1 MSSVGN
7 EGQQPPQQPPEQNGQ
22 QGYYGWQYDQQAPQA
37 GGKPQPPAAGQPP
50 LPPPNQH
57 SPLIPP
63 GQQVPG
69 YPPSYPGQQSPAQNP
84 PAYPPPYQ
92 GQQPPA
98 QNPADYPPPY
108 AGQQPPPM
116 PQYQQPIPDM
126 GSTLG
131 YSQGMEYQYYNA
143 SQPSQ
148 PIEVL
153 RQARLQQLR
162 EDRMRGKQRRLQSG
176 GTNLLQ
182 RKLLNR
188 AASSRGAPPAPPHTP
203 AQPMRPGAPAQF
215 SPAPVLP
222 PQEVSPSLMPQR
234 IQAEGLAAASE
245 PSQNT
250 GLIQRVRIR
259 RASMILTAAFIV
271 SSILGLLRS
280 ILFSFVFGAG
290 AISDAYF
297 QAFLIP
303 NTIFTMVA
311 GGALSSA
318 FIPVFTKYMSADKDE
333 KTAWHVASA
342 ALNLAILAMI
352 ILAVLAM
359 IFARQIIPLY
369 NPPSAA
375 LSGQAYQNQIDL
387 IVSLTR
393 IMLLQ
398 AILLGGGVIVTSIL
412 QAQEHFLWPAVGTAA
427 YNVGIILGLM
437 PGLFLALA
445 GHRNDTIAVY
455 GATWGVV
462 AGAALQVIIPIPA
475 LIKTGIHYTFSFDWR
490 HPGIVQTARQM
501 VPRIINAGML
511 SFSTGVDRFLISFLG
526 AVLAAATLDGL
537 ITQYAQA
544 FQLLQLPLTIL
555 GATIATAAFPTLA
568 ENVAKNRF
576 DRFRATIMETLRSIL
591 FLSIPASIGLIVLGL
606 TIIQVLFEHGAFDY
620 TDAVLTA
627 YPLAGFAIGLAGLSA
642 VEILTRSFYALRD
655 SKTPVTVS
663 VIQFIFKIA
672 LSLVL
677 ISLVIFG
684 AGFGTGA
691 LAFSTAVASSLEA
704 IALLWLLQQRVGGFE
719 IRKLARFIG
728 QVLLASV
735 IMGICLLLAR
745 LFLDLILSTAPSPGN
760 PSLGAGRTF
769 LALFKLLIEM
779 FIGLFVYI
787 RVARFIGIEELEPVK
802 RVLRRFKLSW
812 I

>member
-1 MSSVGN
+1 
-7 EGQQPPQQPPEQNGQ
+7 
-22 QGYYGWQYDQQAPQA
+22 
-37 GGKPQPPAAGQPP
+37 
-50 LPPPNQH
+50 
-57 SPLIPP
+57 
-63 GQQVPG
+63 
-69 YPPSYPGQQSPAQNP
+69 
-84 PAYPPPYQ
+84 
-92 GQQPPA
+92 
-98 QNPADYPPPY
+98 
-108 AGQQPPPM
+108 M

-162 EDRMRGKQRRLQSG
+162 EDRMRGKQRRLQPG
-176 GTNLLQ
+176 GTNILQ

-188 AASSRGAPPAPPHTP
+188 TVSNRAVPPTPLPGSAQAMRPATP
-203 AQPMRPGAPAQF
+203 AQS
-215 SPAPVLP
+215 SPARSLT
-222 PQEVSPSLMPQR
+222 PQEASPSLMPQR
-234 IQAEGLAAASE
+234 LQAEVLAEASE

-250 GLIQRVRIR
+250 GLIQRVRIQ

-271 SSILGLLRS
+271 SSILGLMRS

-290 AISDAYF
+290 ATSDAYF

-318 FIPVFTKYMSADKDE
+318 FIPVFTRYMTADHDE

-342 ALNLAILAMI
+342 ALNLAILVMI
-352 ILAVLAM
+352 ILAALAM
-359 IFARQIIPLY
+359 IFARQLIPLY

-412 QAQEHFLWPAVGTAA
+412 QAREHFLWPAVGTAA
-427 YNVGIILGLM
+427 YNIGIIAGLL

-445 GHRNDTIAVY
+445 GHRNNTVAVY

-462 AGAALQVIIPIPA
+462 AGAVLQVIIPIPA
-475 LIKTGIHYTFSFDWR
+475 LVKSGIHYSFSFDWR
-490 HPGIVQTARQM
+490 HPGIIQTARQM
-501 VPRIINAGML
+501 VPRIINAAML

-526 AVLAAATLDGL
+526 VVLAASTLDGL

-591 FLSIPASIGLIVLGL
+591 FLSVPSSVGLIVLGL
-606 TIIQVLFEHGAFDY
+606 TIVQVLFEHGAFDY
-620 TDAVLTA
+620 QDAILTA

-655 SKTPVTVS
+655 SKTPVIIS
-663 VIQFIFKIA
+663 IIQFIFKIA

-677 ISLVIFG
+677 ISLVVFG
-684 AGFGTGA
+684 AGWGTGA
-691 LAFSTAVASSLEA
+691 LAFSTAVASTLEA
-704 IALLWLLQQRVGGFE
+704 VALLWLLQQRVGGFE
-719 IRKLARFIG
+719 LRKLMHFIG
-728 QVLLASV
+728 RVLLASAV
-735 IMGICLLLAR
+735 MGISVLLAR
-745 LFLDLILSTAPSPGN
+745 LLLDLLLSTAPSPGN
-760 PSLGAGRTF
+760 PSLGAGRTV
-769 LALFKLLIEM
+769 LALIKLLIEL
-779 FIGLFVYI
+779 FIGLFVYL